1 MTNSLPER
9 RCLECGLELQADQRF
24 CCRCGQR
31 TDLERLTLGEIG
43 HEFVHALVHADRSAA
58 ALLRSLLLRPGVVAR
73 EYVLGKRRR
82 YFGPF
87 ATLVILLGVATL
99 LSELVGF
106 ESITSDAQLN
116 ALQNFINRHV
126 NVVVFLQVPLLAL
139 LCSLLFRRDRFNLA
153 EHTVLVAYTFCLR
166 AILFIFFILPYAY
179 FFHPSTGFVGY
190 LLWAL
195 WSVYF
200 GVAAAQFYTGNRL
213 ASWFK
218 GMVAAAF
225 IYPATAVLINWLS
238 WAYDQLK
245 PSS

>member
-1 MTNSLPER
+1 MTDPLPGH
-9 RCLECGLELQADQRF
+9 RCLECGLELQSDHRF

-43 HEFVHALVHADRSAA
+43 HEFVHALVHADRSVA

-106 ESITSDAQLN
+106 ESITSDARLN

-139 LCSLLFRRDRFNLA
+139 LCWLLFRRDRFNLA

-200 GVAAAQFYTGNRL
+200 GVAAAQFYAGNRF

-218 GMVAAAF
+218 GSVAAAF
-225 IYPATAVLINWLS
+225 IYPATGVLINWLS
-238 WAYDQLK
+238 WVYDQLK